1 MSLLAPVRSWW
12 KALVHRSQTDR
23 EIANELQFHL
33 DAQTQHLIDSGLSPE
48 EASRRAKIEF
58 GRVDVQREKY
68 RFAIGL
74 RPLHEIGGDIRYGIR
89 SLYRH
94 PSVSVAAILSLALGI
109 GATTAMFN
117 VIYSTLLH
125 PFPYADA
132 DRIVNPSLIDE
143 KQPLV
148 PTWFP
153 LEPAQYESFVKAES
167 IDSVLG
173 FTLRPQQER
182 GGEFPEDVS
191 IAFVTPNMND
201 FLGVPA
207 LLGRGMQLSDG
218 SQDVIVLSYK
228 YWQRRFG
235 GDRSVIGHT
244 LNLDDMTLTII
255 GVMPPRFTFTETVG
269 NVDGYIPWSA
279 SRSPALLP
287 WIKLKPG
294 VTPQAADAE
303 FKPYLDKFRQ
313 ETPMHFPK
321 EFRVDVQPIAAPY
334 MHRTGRTLA
343 LLFASVV
350 FLLLIGCVNCSVLL
364 LARGEAR
371 QHELSIRSAIG
382 AGRFRLMRQLLIE
395 SFAIAFAGAALG
407 TALSYWLA
415 KLPLKLMP
423 GTFPQEAVITMNW
436 PVLGFSVALA
446 LLTGVL
452 FGLAPASHF
461 SRPDVS
467 QMMQSRARTLSGA
480 GGRSLNLLI
489 GAQIALTFILLGVA
503 GAAIT
508 GFMRI
513 SSMKLGY
520 DPHNVGFFSVPLK
533 RDPNKNQQAYASY
546 VERLRNTVAAVPG
559 VVSVGVQSSGI
570 PPSQPFGGFGLPSSF
585 ELLGRQSELQQ
596 RSLVQLVSPEYFATL
611 KIPLLSGRLWSQD
624 ENRRG
629 DFVAV
634 VNETFAQRYLSG
646 RNAIGQQLR
655 TDAVKND
662 GRPASITSPNS
673 NDWRQILGVVADW
686 RNDGLERPVAPA
698 IYVPYS
704 TFMWNSTQLFIRTA
718 AKPESMLQP
727 LRSAIHSF
735 NPEQRIGGNNIGTL
749 EGALSV
755 QTIWIQQHTFSILF
769 SIFGTLAFFLS
780 LFGIASTVF
789 FATARRRNELGIRMA
804 LGARRTHIVWTVS
817 RAMLSTIACGMLLGL
832 IFNLSVR
839 KLLDHWM
846 PGNNPAMWI
855 FAPVTAVLLVG
866 AAIACLVPATRA
878 AFSDPMQTLRS
889 E

>member
-12 KALVHRSQTDR
+12 KALRHRSQTDR
-23 EIANELQFHL
+23 DIADELQFHL
-33 DAQTQHLIDSGLSPE
+33 DAHTQHLIESGLSPA
-48 EASRRAKIEF
+48 EAARQAKMEF
-58 GRVDVQREKY
+58 GRADVQKEKY
-68 RFAIGL
+68 RAAIGL
-74 RPLHEIGGDIRYGIR
+74 RPLHEIGSDIRYGIR
-89 SLYRH
+89 SLYRQ
-94 PSVSVAAILSLALGI
+94 PSVSIAGILSLALGI
-109 GATTAMFN
+109 GATSAMFN

-148 PTWFP
+148 PTWFA
-153 LEPAQYESFVKAES
+153 LEPAQYESFVKAKS

-173 FTLRPQQER
+173 FLLRPQQEV
-182 GGEFPEDVS
+182 GGQFPEDVG

-207 LLGRGMQLSDG
+207 LVGRGMHVSDG
-218 SQDVIVLSYK
+218 AQDVIVLSYK

-244 LNLDDMTLTII
+244 LNLDDMALTII
-255 GVMPPRFTFTETVG
+255 GVMPQRFTFTETVG

-279 SRSPALLP
+279 ARAPALLP

-294 VTPQAADAE
+294 VTPQVADAE
-303 FKPYLDKFRQ
+303 FKPYLDRFRQ

-321 EFRVDVQPIAAPY
+321 DFRVDVQPIAAPY

-350 FLLLIGCVNCSVLL
+350 FLLLIGCANCSVLL

-395 SFAIAFAGAALG
+395 SFAIAFAGAVLG

-423 GTFPQEAVITMNW
+423 GTFPQEATITMNW
-436 PVLGFSVALA
+436 PVLGFSIALA
-446 LLTGVL
+446 LITGVL
-452 FGLAPASHF
+452 FGLAPAFRF

-467 QMMQSRARTLSGA
+467 HLMQARSRTLSGT
-480 GGRSLNLLI
+480 GGKSLNLLI
-489 GAQIALTFILLGVA
+489 GAQIALTFILMGAA

-513 SSMKLGY
+513 TSMKLGY
-520 DPHNVGFFSVPLK
+520 DPHNVGFFGVPLK
-533 RDPNKNQQAYASY
+533 RDPSKSRQAYASY
-546 VERLRNTVAAVPG
+546 VERLRDTVAAVPG
-559 VVSVGVQSSGI
+559 VISVGVASSGI
-570 PPSQPFGGFGLPSSF
+570 PPSQPFGGFGLPASF
-585 ELLGRQSELQQ
+585 ELLGKQSELQQ
-596 RSLVQLVSPEYFATL
+596 RSLVQLVSPEYFATM

-646 RNAIGQQLR
+646 RDAIGQQLR

-662 GRPASITSPNS
+662 GRPASITSPHS
-673 NDWRQILGVVADW
+673 DDWRQILGVVSDS
-686 RNDGLERPVAPA
+686 RNDGLERPTAPA
-698 IYVPYS
+698 IYVPYT
-704 TFMWNSTQLFIRTA
+704 TFMWNSTQLFIAQQESQRLSCSPFAARFTA
-718 AKPESMLQP
+718 SIQS
-727 LRSAIHSF
+727 SAS
-735 NPEQRIGGNNIGTL
+735 E
-749 EGALSV
+749 
-755 QTIWIQQHTFSILF
+755 
-769 SIFGTLAFFLS
+769 
-780 LFGIASTVF
+780 
-789 FATARRRNELGIRMA
+789 AT
-804 LGARRTHIVWTVS
+804 T
-817 RAMLSTIACGMLLGL
+817 
-832 IFNLSVR
+832 
-839 KLLDHWM
+839 
-846 PGNNPAMWI
+846 
-855 FAPVTAVLLVG
+855 
-866 AAIACLVPATRA
+866 
-878 AFSDPMQTLRS
+878 
-889 E
+889 